1 MRMLHY
7 GLLVSISYLLQA
19 CAANFTFTSQSEA
32 TECNDFQVSWT
43 GGTPPFQLT
52 IVQVFGGTTNLNIP
66 DIFYTNNDGSFTTPV
81 ELRAGKEM
89 VVIMSDS
96 TGFGSGGV
104 SPVIKVGNADKTK
117 PQACADGNPADFEND
132 FIFTTNETISQCKE
146 FTFENYDGSTQP
158 VQITGVIPDGSI
170 FVLNPAN
177 GSKTFSWI
185 PNVAGGTQ
193 LFFYMVDS
201 LGQQGGTTGVMT
213 VEQSGDSSCLDSSSP
228 ASTGNPSSLVTAT
241 STSTSTQT
249 GTISASS
256 STSHRRVGTLIAAIV
271 VPVVAVI
278 TLVIGVFICYRRR
291 RRNGGVRVLGPRK
304 SRKPVVDLMKG
315 DPDTPPQME
324 EVGSPTTATP
334 FLHGRSLSANGETT
348 LGGASSPPDTSAT
361 TPQSN
366 AQSGGSSSLA
376 PVSASGIQ
384 PAAHAGARRKA
395 AEASVL
401 APPGHQP
408 STRFILHTDIEDDV
422 PPPVE
427 EVVELPPQYSER
439 RRAGPVASRSNSHP
453 QVGEPSVPQL

>member
-1 MRMLHY
+1 MAT
-7 GLLVSISYLLQA
+7 LLISVRPSVLMCHVL
-19 CAANFTFTSQSEA
+19 AN
-32 TECNDFQVSWT
+32 
-43 GGTPPFQLT
+43 
-52 IVQVFGGTTNLNIP
+52 
-66 DIFYTNNDGSFTTPV
+66 
-81 ELRAGKEM
+81 
-89 VVIMSDS
+89 
-96 TGFGSGGV
+96 
-104 SPVIKVGNADKTK
+104 SPVIQKMTSSSPRMKPFLNASEVDDYLRMRGFSDWTRL
-117 PQACADGNPADFEND
+117 PESSRSRIMMARRSPYRLRSA
-132 FIFTTNETISQCKE
+132 
-146 FTFENYDGSTQP
+146 STHTSAIVYLPPRQ
-158 VQITGVIPDGSI
+158 GVIPDGSV

-177 GSKTFSWI
+177 GSQTFSWI